1 MEEMQKIKQQFDEMH
16 DQFMKYIENRGI
28 DIPAQGILAGPIH
41 PVRPMVMAGQN
52 RIRDLGWD
60 NAHFP
65 LNYRLLMQE
74 GISGII
80 ARASAPRQGGTPS
93 QQMYRELIAKCWI
106 RIREYVRQHGA
117 AALARAAEQPQDAAR
132 LNRMAFNCLELT
144 RHAPETFEQ
153 GLQLFW
159 FIWRLRSNYTSCI
172 GRMDV
177 HLRALYERDVP
188 QRISREEALDL
199 LCELWEKLNE
209 VYAGDTLMN
218 LMVGG
223 VDAAGEDVSSDLSV
237 LIMEATMRV
246 AKPEPHINVRIHAGS
261 RADFLDAAARLIAMG
276 QGQGVLYYD
285 ENIIPSLVNR
295 GVPLAYARQ
304 YANDG
309 CTEITFD
316 GLSGIWF
323 WQMESVKSLELALF
337 RGQENPSTP
346 FKPFTK
352 WAHFQKP
359 SVYRTR
365 LTLGHDSGDVSR
377 MTSFDEVYAAFLD
390 QYGYQIDRYM
400 DVLAQEVLKNAD
412 ESVFH
417 TSPVVAGL
425 NENTLDTGVDPMRG
439 GWAVPNYQLLSGSI
453 PTLAD
458 ALYAIREGVF
468 TRGFCTMAELI
479 HALSVDFEGYEDLRL
494 SLKKLPK
501 FGNDIDAVDQ
511 LAADLA
517 AFFCQRVE
525 NYPTPLGVKPLPG
538 IYNIDFNTYAG
549 SIGATPDGRKG
560 GDLICEHYSPTP
572 GNAKNG
578 PTAVIQSAAKADL
591 RRGCASSPLYLVL
604 PRGLGAVDA
613 KLISRMMKSCGEAGL
628 PVVSISIYDRSV
640 LEDAILHPEKH
651 EDLVVRVWGFN
662 ARFIDLDDGLKQ
674 HVMSR
679 IL

>member
-1 MEEMQKIKQQFDEMH
+1 VEQKKIKQRFDEMYER
-16 DQFMKYIENRGI
+16 FVSYIEYRGVE
-28 DIPAQGILAGPIH
+28 IPDRGILAGPVC
-41 PVRPMVMAGQN
+41 PVRPMIEAGQF
-52 RIRDLGWD
+52 RRGDMGWD

-65 LNYRLLMQE
+65 LDYRLLMQE
-74 GISGII
+74 GIPGII
-80 ARASAPRQGGTPS
+80 ARASVPRDDLPVA
-93 QQMYRELIAKCWI
+93 QQMYRELIVQYWS
-106 RIREYVRQHGA
+106 RIRDYIRQHGEA
-117 AALARAAEQPQDAAR
+117 AQARAADQPWDAAR
-132 LNRMAFNCLELT
+132 LNRIAENCLALT
-144 RHAPETFEQ
+144 RQAPETFEQ

-159 FIWRLRSNYTSCI
+159 FIWRLRSSFTSCI

-188 QRISREEALDL
+188 QRISREEALAL

-223 VDAAGEDVSSDLSV
+223 VDADGQDVSSDLSI
-237 LIMEATMRV
+237 LILEATMRV

-261 RADFLDAAARLIAMG
+261 RADFLDAAARLVAMG

-285 ENIIPSLVNR
+285 ENIIPSLVRR
-295 GVPLAYARQ
+295 GIPLEYARQ

-323 WQMESVKSLELALF
+323 YQMESVKSLELALF

-346 FKPFTK
+346 FAPFTK

-359 SVYRTR
+359 GVYRTR
-365 LTLGHDSGDVSR
+365 LTLGHDSGDFAQ

-400 DVLAQEVLKNAD
+400 DVLAAQVLENAD
-412 ESVFH
+412 EDLHH
-417 TSPVVAGL
+417 TSPIVAGL
-425 NENTLDTGVDPMRG
+425 NENALDVGVDPMRG

-458 ALYAIREGVF
+458 ALYAIQEGVF
-468 TRGFCTMAELI
+468 ARGLCTMAELI
-479 HALSVDFEGYEDLRL
+479 HALSVDFEGHEDLRL
-494 SLKKLPK
+494 ALKRLPK
-501 FGNDIDAVDQ
+501 FGNDIDGVDR

-525 NYPTPLGVKPLPG
+525 NYPTPLGIKPLPG
-538 IYNIDFNTYAG
+538 IYNIDFNTFAG

-560 GDLICEHYSPTP
+560 GELICEHYSPTP

-591 RRGCASSPLYLVL
+591 QRGCASSPLYLVL

-613 KLISRMMKSCGEAGL
+613 RMIGQMIKSCGEAGL

-640 LEDAILHPEKH
+640 LEDAMLHPEKH

-662 ARFIDLDDGLKQ
+662 ARFIDLDEGLKH

>member
-1 MEEMQKIKQQFDEMH
+1 VEQKKIKQRFDEMYER
-16 DQFMKYIENRGI
+16 FVSYIEYRGVE
-28 DIPAQGILAGPIH
+28 IPDRGILAGPVC
-41 PVRPMVMAGQN
+41 PVRPMIEAGQF
-52 RIRDLGWD
+52 RRGDMGWD

-65 LNYRLLMQE
+65 LDYRLLMQE
-74 GISGII
+74 GIPGII
-80 ARASAPRQGGTPS
+80 ARASVPRDDLPVA
-93 QQMYRELIAKCWI
+93 QQMYRELIVQYWS
-106 RIREYVRQHGA
+106 RIRDYIRQHGEA
-117 AALARAAEQPQDAAR
+117 AQARAADQPWDAAR
-132 LNRMAFNCLELT
+132 LNRIAENCLALT
-144 RHAPETFEQ
+144 RQAPETFEQ

-159 FIWRLRSNYTSCI
+159 FIWRLRSSFTSCI

-188 QRISREEALDL
+188 QRISREDALAL

-223 VDAAGEDVSSDLSV
+223 VDADGQDVSSDLSV
-237 LIMEATMRV
+237 LILEATMRV

-261 RADFLDAAARLIAMG
+261 RADFLDAAARLVAMG

-285 ENIIPSLVNR
+285 ENIIPSLVRR
-295 GVPLAYARQ
+295 GIPLEYARQ

-323 WQMESVKSLELALF
+323 YQMESVKSLELALF

-346 FKPFTK
+346 FAPFTK

-359 SVYRTR
+359 GVYRTR
-365 LTLGHDSGDVSR
+365 LTLGHDSGDFAQ

-400 DVLAQEVLKNAD
+400 DVLAAQVLENAD
-412 ESVFH
+412 EDLHH
-417 TSPVVAGL
+417 TSPIVAGL
-425 NENTLDTGVDPMRG
+425 NENALDVGVDPMRG

-458 ALYAIREGVF
+458 ALYAIQEGVF
-468 TRGFCTMAELI
+468 ARGLCTMAELI
-479 HALSVDFEGYEDLRL
+479 HALSVDFEGHEDLRL
-494 SLKKLPK
+494 ALKRLPK
-501 FGNDIDAVDQ
+501 FGNDIDGVDR

-525 NYPTPLGVKPLPG
+525 NYPTPLGIKPLPG
-538 IYNIDFNTYAG
+538 IYNIDFNTFAG

-560 GDLICEHYSPTP
+560 GELICEHYSPTP

-591 RRGCASSPLYLVL
+591 QRGCASSPLYLVL

-613 KLISRMMKSCGEAGL
+613 RMIGQMIKSCGEAGL

-640 LEDAILHPEKH
+640 LEDAMLHPEKH

-662 ARFIDLDDGLKQ
+662 ARFIDLDEGLKH

>member
-1 MEEMQKIKQQFDEMH
+1 MEQRQSIRQKFDEMYET
-16 DQFMKYIENRGI
+16 FIAYIGQRGI
-28 DIPAQGILAGPIH
+28 EIPDCGIFAGPVC
-41 PVRPMVMAGQN
+41 PVRPMIEAGQV
-52 RIRDLGWD
+52 RRRDMGWD

-65 LNYRLLMQE
+65 LDYRLLMQE
-74 GISGII
+74 GIPGII
-80 ARASAPRQGGTPS
+80 QRASVPRSDLPLS
-93 QQMYRELIAKCWI
+93 QQLYRELIVRYWS
-106 RIREYVRQHGA
+106 RIRDYILQHGE
-117 AALARAAEQPQDAAR
+117 AALVRAAEQPWDAVR
-132 LNRMAFNCLELT
+132 LNRIASNCLALAC
-144 RHAPETFEQ
+144 HAPETFEQ

-177 HLRALYERDVP
+177 HLQSLYERDVP
-188 QRISREEALDL
+188 QRISREDALEL
-199 LCELWEKLNE
+199 LCELWEKLNA

-223 VDAAGEDVSSDLSV
+223 VDANGHDVSSDLSI
-237 LIMEATMRV
+237 LMLEATMRV
-246 AKPEPHINVRIHAGS
+246 AKPEPHVNIRVHAGS
-261 RADFLDAAARLIAMG
+261 RTDFLDTAARLIAMG

-285 ENIIPSLVNR
+285 ENIIPNLTVR
-295 GVPLAYARQ
+295 GVPLEYARQ

-346 FKPFTK
+346 FKPYTK
-352 WAHFQKP
+352 WAYFQKP
-359 SVYRTR
+359 GVYRTR
-365 LTLGHDSGDVSR
+365 LTLGHDSGDFAH

-390 QYGYQIDRYM
+390 QYGYQIDCYM
-400 DVLAQEVLKNAD
+400 DVLAAQALENAD
-412 ESVFH
+412 ERINH
-417 TSPVVAGL
+417 TSPIVAGL
-425 NENTLDTGVDPMRG
+425 NEKALDTGADPMRG
-439 GWAVPNYQLLSGSI
+439 GWPVPNYQLLSGSI

-458 ALYAIREGVF
+458 ALYAIQEGVF
-468 TRGFCTMAELI
+468 VRGLCTMEELI
-479 HALSVDFEGYEDLRL
+479 HALSVDFEGFEDLRL
-494 SLKKLPK
+494 ALKKLPK
-501 FGNDIDAVDQ
+501 FGNDVDAVDQ

-517 AFFCQRVE
+517 AFFCDRVE

-538 IYNIDFNTYAG
+538 IYNIDFNTFAG
-549 SIGATPDGRKG
+549 SVGATSDGRKG

-572 GNAKNG
+572 GNAKSG

-591 RRGCASSPLYLVL
+591 KRGCASSPLYLVL

-613 KLISRMMKSCGEAGL
+613 KLIRQMMKGCGEAGL
-628 PVVSISIYDRSV
+628 PVVSISVYDKSV
-640 LEDAILHPEKH
+640 LEDALLHPDKH

-662 ARFIDLDDGLKQ
+662 ARFIDLDEGLKR

>member
-1 MEEMQKIKQQFDEMH
+1 
-16 DQFMKYIENRGI
+16 
-28 DIPAQGILAGPIH
+28 
-41 PVRPMVMAGQN
+41 
-52 RIRDLGWD
+52 
-60 NAHFP
+60 
-65 LNYRLLMQE
+65 
-74 GISGII
+74 
-80 ARASAPRQGGTPS
+80 
-93 QQMYRELIAKCWI
+93 
-106 RIREYVRQHGA
+106 
-117 AALARAAEQPQDAAR
+117 
-132 LNRMAFNCLELT
+132 MAFNCLELT
-144 RHAPETFEQ
+144 SHAPETFEQ

-159 FIWRLRSNYTSCI
+159 FIWRLRSNFTSCI

-177 HLRALYERDVP
+177 HLQSLYERDVP
-188 QRISREEALDL
+188 QRISREEALAL
-199 LCELWEKLNE
+199 LCELWEKLNA

-218 LMVGG
+218 LMLGG
-223 VDAAGEDVSSDLSV
+223 VDAEGKDVSSDLSV

-246 AKPEPHINVRIHAGS
+246 ARPEPHINVRIHANS

-285 ENIIPSLVNR
+285 ENIIPNLVAR
-295 GVPLAYARQ
+295 GVPLEYARQ

-346 FKPFTK
+346 FNPYTK

-365 LTLGHDSGDVSR
+365 LTLGHDSGDFAR

-400 DVLAQEVLKNAD
+400 DVLAREVLKNAAED
-412 ESVFH
+412 VFH
-417 TSPVVAGL
+417 TPPIVAGL
-425 NENTLDTGVDPMRG
+425 NEITLDTGVDPMRG
-439 GWAVPNYQLLSGSI
+439 GWAVENYQLLSGS
-453 PTLAD
+453 
-458 ALYAIREGVF
+458 V
-468 TRGFCTMAELI
+468 
-479 HALSVDFEGYEDLRL
+479 
-494 SLKKLPK
+494 
-501 FGNDIDAVDQ
+501 
-511 LAADLA
+511 
-517 AFFCQRVE
+517 
-525 NYPTPLGVKPLPG
+525 
-538 IYNIDFNTYAG
+538 
-549 SIGATPDGRKG
+549 GA
-560 GDLICEHYSPTP
+560 TP

-591 RRGCASSPLYLVL
+591 KRGCASSPLYLVL

-613 KLISRMMKSCGEAGL
+613 KLIRQMMKGCGEAGL
-628 PVVSISIYDRSV
+628 PVVSISIYDKSV
-640 LEDAILHPEKH
+640 LEDALLHPDKH

-662 ARFIDLDDGLKQ
+662 ARFIDLDEGLKR